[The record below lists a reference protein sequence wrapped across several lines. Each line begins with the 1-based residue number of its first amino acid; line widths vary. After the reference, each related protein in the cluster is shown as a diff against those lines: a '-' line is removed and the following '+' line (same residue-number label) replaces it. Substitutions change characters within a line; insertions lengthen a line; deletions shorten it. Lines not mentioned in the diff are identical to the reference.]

1 MNLNKLNLTKFY
13 NSFIKIA
20 NIVKYS
26 DMNHINLELNL
37 KNSSNE
43 CIKKMDMIAHDTIV
57 KSLEGIDNIVG
68 YISEESE
75 KVVLFNKDSIPND
88 EYIMSFDPIDGS
100 KNILSNITVG
110 TIYCL
115 YKYNREEHTLEFVK
129 EAGYCLYGPR
139 TTLVRTHEDKVQQ
152 LLLNEQNNYVFE
164 KYLLFDKNN
173 EKLYSINESYNFSPE
188 IKSLLSYYKANNYNQ
203 RWVGSMVADC
213 HQVLSK
219 GGIFIYPN
227 SEKYPEGKL
236 RLLYE
241 VIPFSYIFKIAGG
254 IGIDNNYNSILDRYS
269 TYKLDE
275 KNLHK
280 PVPIIL
286 TSNIEH
292 EKMISYLE
300 TRENIFC

>member
-1 MNLNKLNLTKFY
+1 
-13 NSFIKIA
+13 
-20 NIVKYS
+20 
-26 DMNHINLELNL
+26 
-37 KNSSNE
+37 
-43 CIKKMDMIAHDTIV
+43 MDMIAHDAIV
-57 KSLEGIDNIVG
+57 KSLEKIEGIIG

-75 KVVLFNKDSIPND
+75 EVTLFDKQYASNE

-115 YKYNREEHTLEFVK
+115 YKYNREENSLISVD

-139 TTLVRTHEDKVQQ
+139 TTLVRTREDKVEQ
-152 LLLNEQNNYVFE
+152 LLLNSESNYIFE
-164 KYLLFDKNN
+164 KYLSFDNNN
-173 EKLYSINESYNFSPE
+173 EKLYSINESYNFSSE
-188 IKSLLSYYKANNYNQ
+188 IKSLLTYYKANNYNQ

-241 VIPFSYIFKIAGG
+241 VIPFSFIFKMVG
-254 IGIDNNYNSILDRYS
+254 IGVDNNYNSILDRYN
-269 TYKLDE
+269 TKLVKRIYID
-275 KNLHK
+275 L
-280 PVPIIL
+280 
-286 TSNIEH
+286 
-292 EKMISYLE
+292 
-300 TRENIFC
+300 CQ

>member
-1 MNLNKLNLTKFY
+1 MNLKNFY

-37 KNSSNE
+37 KNASNE
-43 CIKKMDMIAHDTIV
+43 SIKKMDMIAHDAIV
-57 KSLEGIDNIVG
+57 KSLENIENIVG

-75 KVVLFNKDSIPND
+75 DVVLFNKDSPTNE

-110 TIYCL
+110 TIFCL
-115 YKYNREEHTLEFVK
+115 YKYNRKEHSLDSVV

-139 TTLVRTHEDKVQQ
+139 ITLVRTEGDKVQQ
-152 LLLNEQNNYVFE
+152 LLLNERNEYVFE
-164 KYLLFDKNN
+164 KYLSFNNNN

-188 IKSLLSYYKANNYNQ
+188 IKSLLAYYKANNYNQ

-219 GGIFIYPN
+219 GGLFIYPN

-241 VIPFSYIFKIAGG
+241 VIPFSYIFKMAGG
-254 IGIDNNYNSILDRYS
+254 IGVDDNYNSILDRYS
-269 TYKLDE
+269 TYKLN
-275 KNLHK
+275 KNNLHK
-280 PVPIIL
+280 SVPIIL
-286 TSNIEH
+286 SSKIEN
-292 EKMISYLE
+292 ERMISYLE